1 MISLYF
7 ELLNWLNYYY
17 CCCYCCCVMFFFSR
31 YLDNNIMPIIF
42 LIYHIEI
49 PCIFPVRFSDEFQI
63 FYSQTSLFWPFLLHL
78 SFQSLYLSFHIN
90 AKSLFSTL
98 NDMCVATWI
107 FQITFD
113 HTWGRTISTKKF
125 PLRTFCLSISC
136 YQLSTNTVISLTHSL
151 KVHSQRQIFQD
162 FICSHTHLKGLL
174 YHVNK

>member
-1 MISLYF
+1 
-7 ELLNWLNYYY
+7 
-17 CCCYCCCVMFFFSR
+17 
-31 YLDNNIMPIIF
+31 
-42 LIYHIEI
+42 
-49 PCIFPVRFSDEFQI
+49 
-63 FYSQTSLFWPFLLHL
+63 
-78 SFQSLYLSFHIN
+78 
-90 AKSLFSTL
+90 
-98 NDMCVATWI
+98 MCVATQI

-174 YHVNK
+174 YHVNKQSGNTKGTVSREITCLEFNFLFLTFYIQKISCIPFFFFFPTNYRIGEIIIKFESWKCWKGSLSLSSSFQS